1 MTTPDDLIAQNGEP
15 VTLTRVTDFD
25 AGRDGVANVTRELE
39 TVQAIVHSPSE
50 SQTQRL
56 EGRLQ
61 DGAISVTLP
70 SDTDVEADRD
80 GGRDRLLRPDPN
92 TLTDELTL
100 VVDDGET
107 FVIESGETVSYSE
120 VELNGDLELQGDLE
134 LTGES
139 LTIPEDTRI
148 YTVED
153 VSDDTHPMV
162 DITKLTVVCNELD
175 REDLSEDADTYTEV

>member
-1 MTTPDDLIAQNGEP
+1 MTDPDDLIAQNGEP

-25 AGRDGVANVTRELE
+25 AGRDGVENVTREYE
-39 TVQAIVHSPSE
+39 TVQAWVHSPSE
-50 SQTQRL
+50 SQAQRL

-80 GGRDRLLRPDPN
+80 GGRDRIIRPAADP
-92 TLTDELTL
+92 TA
-100 VVDDGET
+100 
-107 FVIESGETVSYSE
+107 
-120 VELNGDLELQGDLE
+120 
-134 LTGES
+134 TGS
-139 LTIPEDTRI
+139 SRI

-175 REDLSEDADTYTEV
+175 REDLSDDADTYTEV